1 MNSAVTPSVN
11 ALTNKR
17 IEQFSNICQT
27 QKLPLTPQKMEIFRY
42 LAGTT
47 THPSAQEIFEAMKK
61 RFPNISFAT
70 VYKNLNKFK
79 ELNLVREIS
88 MRDNTMRFDAN
99 MENHHHIVNLDT
111 GDVIDVPF
119 EEVGELRLPQMLD
132 SYQLEKISVKYYVRT
147 MSEKKE

>member
-1 MNSAVTPSVN
+1 MNAAVTPSVN

-17 IEQFSNICQT
+17 VEQFSAICRT

-47 THPSAQEIFEAMKK
+47 AHPSAQEIFVAMQK

-79 ELNLVREIS
+79 ELNLVREIP
-88 MRDNTMRFDAN
+88 MKDNTTRFDAN
-99 MENHHHIVNLDT
+99 MENHHHIINLDS

-119 EEVGELRLPQMLD
+119 EEVGELRLPKMLEG
-132 SYQLEKISVKYYVRT
+132 YQLEKISVKYYVRT
-147 MSEKKE
+147 MPEKKE